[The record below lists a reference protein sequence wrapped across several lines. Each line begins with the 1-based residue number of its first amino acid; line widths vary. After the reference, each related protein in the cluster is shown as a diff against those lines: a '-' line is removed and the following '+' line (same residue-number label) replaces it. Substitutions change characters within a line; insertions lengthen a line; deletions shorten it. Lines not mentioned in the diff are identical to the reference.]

1 MWISHPHPPIY
12 VTNVSVIF
20 WPSVDAWH
28 HASTQ
33 RALNTA
39 FVVSSHQ
46 CSTTKWAGRPS
57 TVEGPAGI
65 PAKRFAFTEWPSV
78 LAGWISTDRRTCCL
92 CSPATSLCQVT
103 LSLSRP
109 RCYWNTMSHCYFL
122 ISFQWTSLGCAA
134 EDCGGLEVKVKVT
147 QSCPTLCNSVEYSP
161 PGSSIHGIIQAR
173 ILEWVAIPFSR
184 GSSRPRDQTRVSH
197 LHCRW
202 ILYHLNH
209 QVLELLLNPP

>member
-1 MWISHPHPPIY
+1 MWTSRPHPPIY
-12 VTNVSVIF
+12 VTNVSFIF
-20 WPSVDAWH
+20 CPSIDAWH

-39 FVVSSHQ
+39 FVVSSHSLPPQ
-46 CSTTKWAGRPS
+46 SELEDHVPL
-57 TVEGPAGI
+57 EGPAEI
-65 PAKRFAFTEWPSV
+65 SAKRFVFTEWPSV
-78 LAGWISTDRRTCCL
+78 LAGWISTDRHTCCL

-103 LSLSRP
+103 LSRP

-134 EDCGGLEVKVKVT
+134 EDCGGLGVKGKVT
-147 QSCPTLCNSVEYSP
+147 QSCPTLCNPVEYSP

-173 ILEWVAIPFSR
+173 ILEWVTIPFSR

-197 LHCRW
+197 LHCRG